1 MADLL
6 SSLIT
11 DEMRVALVIVCIMIA
26 VLYVL
31 SIVWVM
37 RDAHRRGT
45 TWTVWGIVAIIPVV
59 GLVAYCLLRP
69 PLLQIDRDEQELE
82 IAYKQRALQKYG
94 NCAVCGCPV
103 QDDFIVCPSC
113 HTPLKNQCS
122 RCGKPLDPTWS
133 MCPYCATPVNVGNS
147 SSRRRP
153 ARAQERMPRGG
164 SDAADNNHT
173 VAMNMP
179 QERAHRRRTPVE

>member
-45 TWTVWGIVAIIPVV
+45 NWTVWGIVAIIPVV

-69 PLLQIDRDEQELE
+69 E
-82 IAYKQRALQKYG
+82 G
-94 NCAVCGCPV
+94 
-103 QDDFIVCPSC
+103 
-113 HTPLKNQCS
+113 
-122 RCGKPLDPTWS
+122 
-133 MCPYCATPVNVGNS
+133 M
-147 SSRRRP
+147 
-153 ARAQERMPRGG
+153 
-164 SDAADNNHT
+164 
-173 VAMNMP
+173 
-179 QERAHRRRTPVE
+179 